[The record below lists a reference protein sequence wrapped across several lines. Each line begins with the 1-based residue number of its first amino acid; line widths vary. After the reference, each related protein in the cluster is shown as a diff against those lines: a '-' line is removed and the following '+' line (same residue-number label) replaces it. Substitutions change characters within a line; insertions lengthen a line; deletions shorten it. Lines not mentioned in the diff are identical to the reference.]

1 MKLVVGLGNPGRR
14 YEQTRHNVGFLVVA
28 EVARRCG
35 AVRPR
40 AAFEAETADVAIRG
54 QRVLLVRPLTYMNRS
69 GLSVQQARDFYKLP
83 LEAVLVV
90 CDDFNLPL
98 GRLRIRASGSSGGQN
113 GLKDIIARLGS
124 EQFSR
129 LRLGVGPVPPGWDA
143 ADFVLGRFAAEDQP
157 VVTAMVRRAA
167 DAVEDWVEHGTAW
180 CMNRYNAATD
190 AGPPPGQEL
199 S

>member
-14 YEQTRHNVGFLVVA
+14 YEATRHNVGFVVVA
-28 EVARRCG
+28 EVAHRCG
-35 AVRPR
+35 ASPARS
-40 AAFEAETADVAIRG
+40 AFEAETRDVSIRG
-54 QRVLLVRPLTYMNRS
+54 QRVLLMRPLTYMNRS

-98 GRLRIRASGSSGGQN
+98 GRLRMRPSGSAGGHN

-143 ADFVLGRFAAEDQP
+143 ADFVLGRFAAGDQA
-157 VVTAMVRRAA
+157 VVEGMIQRAA
-167 DAVEDWVEHGTAW
+167 DAVEDWVQHGTAW
-180 CMNRYNAATD
+180 CMNRYNAAAD
-190 AGPPPGQEL
+190 GPPPGSQET
-199 S
+199 